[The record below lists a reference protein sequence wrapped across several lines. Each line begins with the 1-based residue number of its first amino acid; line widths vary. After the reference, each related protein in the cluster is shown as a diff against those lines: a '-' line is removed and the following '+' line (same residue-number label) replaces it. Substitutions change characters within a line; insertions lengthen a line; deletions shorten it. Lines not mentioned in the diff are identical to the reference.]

1 MDIDEPDYLVN
12 QSSHTCLTVV
22 RGSSPH
28 DAVIA
33 MAKCS
38 GNVKQQWF
46 FHRGQWQWGGDRQL
60 CLDVDQ
66 NNVVLRECTKSS
78 TVWAHDP
85 QGRIVTGS
93 RGLDVPWGKPRTAV
107 ILYPKHDGANQKWW
121 TLSGLKASL
130 GGSAGVRMDCLP
142 ARVLEICQKECQAE
156 HAFAPDQV
164 CQCCGKAKD
173 GGVPEYLISQSTN
186 TCLTVLSGS
195 EPGDAVIGLAEY
207 TGSARQQWFVQGGQW
222 QWAGN
227 RSLCLSPDNRHQG
240 LCLANARANTA
251 FWTIDE
257 AGIFGTESRALD
269 VPWEEP
275 RTKVIL
281 YPAHGGQNQR
291 RRTALETALRIHEAE
306 ARKRRPSQDG
316 VDGNEGKQC
325 ACQAKTVSQTTS
337 QSTSD
342 VPEDPDY
349 LISQST
355 NTCLTVL
362 SGSEPGDAVIGL
374 AEYTGSAR
382 QQWFVQGGQWQWAG
396 NRSLCLS
403 PDNRHQGLCLA
414 NARANTAFWTIDE
427 AGIFGTESRALDVPW
442 EEPRTKVIL
451 YPAHGGQNQRW
462 WTVSLISMLLEMP
475 QTKDKLSETAL
486 RIHEAEARKRRP
498 SQDGVDGNEGKQ
510 CACQAKT
517 VSQTTSQSTSD
528 VPEDPD
534 YLISQS
540 THTCLTVL
548 SGSEPGDAVIG
559 LAEYTGS
566 ARQQWFVQGGQWQW
580 AGNRSLCLSPDNRHQ
595 GLCLANARANTAF
608 WTIDE
613 AGIFGTESRALD
625 VPWEEPRTRVLLYPA
640 HGGQNQK
647 WWRLSSLIAAT
658 RCVRYPLAC
667 TDVDT
672 YKQEMARILVNK
684 LSNVSKPLPH
694 ALDVDAFPGTVAKT
708 TPRCSRSYTLDLTV
722 LGQASNLRMTAPEDW
737 QPTDAYVPAG
747 DVFRIV
753 LPESLSEARAA
764 QITARVGAQRDTL
777 DPESGNVVDQR
788 KFLRCP
794 VVSEEFELK
803 PGVNTLR
810 SQFGGSLI
818 FTYEEGENFTTSVE
832 VHNVVEAP
840 FYVMGQTTTS
850 EWAKMKQLD
859 APYCVLVADKVVV
872 VAPTKAARKLSD
884 PKRLLRRYD
893 DIIGML
899 ESLSGFTAEDP
910 PPRGKQWLVDD
921 VQISC
926 GSAHAGFPAMFD
938 RQYYDLTSLG
948 TPHDWVSWHELGHN
962 YQQDKWW
969 SYTYG
974 SESTVNLFS
983 CYIEEQIGNGN
994 RLLRE
999 NRYTEAAFAVDK
1011 GLTFEA
1017 ADCWHKLVFLMEI
1030 KNAFPNPGWDM
1041 FRNLNRSVRALSPD
1055 QADHLAA
1062 SEQRKLDYVYK
1073 ILSREVGADLILHY
1087 RRWGISISHE
1097 AEREIQQEGLRKA
1110 PADLTGRK

>member
-1 MDIDEPDYLVN
+1 MDADEPDYLVN

-22 RGSSPH
+22 RGSSPR

-46 FHRGQWQWGGDRQL
+46 FHRGQWQWAGNRQF
-60 CLDVDQ
+60 CLDVDSDHKK
-66 NNVVLRECTKSS
+66 VVLGESARSS
-78 TVWAHDP
+78 TVWTHDSE
-85 QGRIVTGS
+85 GRILTES

-130 GGSAGVRMDCLP
+130 GGTACVRMDCVP
-142 ARVLEICQKECQAE
+142 TRVLEICHKECQAE
-156 HAFAPDQV
+156 YGQMSAPT
-164 CQCCGKAKD
+164 CQRCGKAK

-195 EPGDAVIGLAEY
+195 DPRDAVVGLAEY
-207 TGSARQQWFVQGGQW
+207 TGSGRQQWFVQGGQW

-227 RSLCLSPDNRHQG
+227 RSLCLSPDEGRQG
-240 LCLANARANTA
+240 LCLAPSEKSSA
-251 FWTIDE
+251 FWT
-257 AGIFGTESRALD
+257 LN
-269 VPWEEP
+269 EE
-275 RTKVIL
+275 
-281 YPAHGGQNQR
+281 
-291 RRTALETALRIHEAE
+291 
-306 ARKRRPSQDG
+306 
-316 VDGNEGKQC
+316 
-325 ACQAKTVSQTTS
+325 
-337 QSTSD
+337 
-342 VPEDPDY
+342 
-349 LISQST
+349 
-355 NTCLTVL
+355 
-362 SGSEPGDAVIGL
+362 
-374 AEYTGSAR
+374 
-382 QQWFVQGGQWQWAG
+382 
-396 NRSLCLS
+396 
-403 PDNRHQGLCLA
+403 
-414 NARANTAFWTIDE
+414 
-427 AGIFGTESRALDVPW
+427 GIFGTESRALDVPW

-462 WTVSLISMLLEMP
+462 WTVTLVSMWLELP
-475 QTKDKLSETAL
+475 RTKDKLSKTAL
-486 RIHEAEARKRRP
+486 RIHEVEEAKRKASQDAVDGAPGSHCDCQAEASCRRA
-498 SQDGVDGNEGKQ
+498 SQ
-510 CACQAKT
+510 AA
-517 VSQTTSQSTSD
+517 SD
-528 VPEDPD
+528 DEFPD

-540 THTCLTVL
+540 TNTCLTVL
-548 SGSEPGDAVIG
+548 SGSDPRDAVVG

-566 ARQQWFVQGGQWQW
+566 GRQQWFVQGGQWQW
-580 AGNRSLCLSPDNRHQ
+580 AGNRSLCLSPDEGRQ
-595 GLCLANARANTAF
+595 GLCLAPSGKSSAF
-608 WTIDE
+608 WTLNE
-613 AGIFGTESRALD
+613 EGIFGTESRALD
-625 VPWEEPRTRVLLYPA
+625 VPWEEPRTKVILYPA

-658 RCVRYPLAC
+658 RCVKYPLAC

-684 LSNVSKPLPH
+684 LSNVSLPLPH
-694 ALDVDAFPGTVAKT
+694 AVDVDTFPGSVAKT
-708 TPRCSRSYTLDLTV
+708 TPRCSRSFTLDLTV

-747 DVFRIV
+747 EVFQIV
-753 LPESLSEARAA
+753 LPETLSEARAD
-764 QITARVGAQRDTL
+764 QITARVGAQRDVL
-777 DPESGNVVDQR
+777 GPESGNVVDQR
-788 KFLRCP
+788 KFMRCP

-818 FTYEEGENFTTSVE
+818 FTYEEGENFTTIAE
-832 VHNVVEAP
+832 VRNVVEAP

-850 EWAKMKQLD
+850 QWAKMKELD
-859 APYCVLVADKVVV
+859 APYCVLVGDKVVV
-872 VAPTKAARKLSD
+872 VAPTKAAWKLSD

-893 DIIGML
+893 DVIGML
-899 ESLSGFTAEDP
+899 ESLSGFTAGDP
-910 PPRGKQWLVDD
+910 PPRGKQWIVDD

-962 YQQDKWW
+962 YQQGEWW

-983 CYIEEQIGNGN
+983 CYIEEQIGIGN
-994 RLLRE
+994 RLQRE
-999 NRYTEAAFAVDK
+999 NRYMETAFAVDK

-1017 ADCWHKLVFLMEI
+1017 ADCWQKLVFLMEI
-1030 KNAFPNPGWDM
+1030 KNAFPYPGWDM
-1041 FRNLNRSVRALSPD
+1041 FRNLNRSVRALSPE
-1055 QADHLAA
+1055 QADQLAA

-1087 RRWGISISHE
+1087 ERWGIFISPE
-1097 AEREIQQEGLRKA
+1097 ARLEIQQEGFEKA
-1110 PADLTGRK
+1110 PEDLTGR